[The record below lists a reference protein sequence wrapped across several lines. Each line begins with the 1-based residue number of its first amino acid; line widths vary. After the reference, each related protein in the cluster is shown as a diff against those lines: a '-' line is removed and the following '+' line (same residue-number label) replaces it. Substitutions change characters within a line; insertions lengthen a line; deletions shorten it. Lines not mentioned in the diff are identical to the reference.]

1 MTAMGTGQTAPD
13 GAATEDLTVR
23 PIRMR
28 IYAATAAA
36 VLIIAFAI
44 FGALLKIEDTGVYY
58 RTADQVAVGLI
69 GVFLACGPLLL
80 LRPRMRVGAFGVAV
94 RNVFSEHVY
103 EWEMVRS
110 LDFPEGAAWARL
122 ELAGDEYM
130 PVLAVQ
136 INDRM
141 HAVDAVRAFRARAER
156 YGLGPAADAE
166 ADAAGPAD
174 SGDAKPQDP
183 QTDP

>member
-1 MTAMGTGQTAPD
+1 MTAMGAEQTPPG
-13 GAATEDLTVR
+13 GAVDEDLTVR

-28 IYAATAAA
+28 IYASAAA
-36 VLIIAFAI
+36 VVLIIAFAV
-44 FGALLKIEDTGVYY
+44 FGALLKIEETGVHY
-58 RTADQVAVGLI
+58 RIADQVAVGLI

-141 HAVDAVRAFRARAER
+141 HAVEAVRAFRTRAARYAPQHVAEPDIR
-156 YGLGPAADAE
+156 PGDADADE
-166 ADAAGPAD
+166 TT
-174 SGDAKPQDP
+174 PQDP
-183 QTDP
+183 PTGD

>member
-1 MTAMGTGQTAPD
+1 MTAMGTGHSAPG
-13 GAATEDLTVR
+13 GAATEDLIVR

-28 IYAATAAA
+28 IYATAIAV
-36 VLIIAFAI
+36 VLIIAFAV

-58 RTADQVAVGLI
+58 RTVDQFAVALI

-103 EWEMVRS
+103 EWDLVHS

-141 HAVDAVRAFRARAER
+141 HAVEAVRAFRTRAAQ
-156 YGLGPAADAE
+156 YQSQPAAEPDTR
-166 ADAAGPAD
+166 P
-174 SGDAKPQDP
+174 GDTGSREAKPQDP
-183 QTDP
+183 PADD

>member
-1 MTAMGTGQTAPD
+1 MTAMGTGQTTPD
-13 GAATEDLTVR
+13 GAATEDLIVR

-28 IYAATAAA
+28 IYATAIAV
-36 VLIIAFAI
+36 VLIIAFAV

-58 RTADQVAVGLI
+58 RTVDQFAVALI

-103 EWEMVRS
+103 EWDLVRS

-141 HAVDAVRAFRARAER
+141 HAVEAVRAFRARAAQYHPQTAAEPDTR
-156 YGLGPAADAE
+156 PGDADAGE
-166 ADAAGPAD
+166 T
-174 SGDAKPQDP
+174 KPQDP
-183 QTDP
+183 PTDD